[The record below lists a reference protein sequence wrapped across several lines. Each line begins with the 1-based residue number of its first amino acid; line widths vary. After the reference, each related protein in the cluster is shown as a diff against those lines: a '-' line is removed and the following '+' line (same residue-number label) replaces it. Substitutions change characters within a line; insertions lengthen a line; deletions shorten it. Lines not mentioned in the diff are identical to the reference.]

1 MKQAARCA
9 EDLPALLA
17 AVFMRADSAH
27 KAVQRGERI
36 AFAPELQTGLQ
47 GGGLGTKE
55 EHEPPQRRAVQG
67 TLVDLLLPRRCDVA
81 DRPADRRYG
90 SLIRQ
95 PILFQIVTR
104 QGQ

>member
-1 MKQAARCA
+1 VSKEQVNSRTAWFCCEAGEERLGKCAVPTVDQMKQAARCA

-55 EHEPPQRRAVQG
+55 EHEPP
-67 TLVDLLLPRRCDVA
+67 
-81 DRPADRRYG
+81 
-90 SLIRQ
+90 
-95 PILFQIVTR
+95 
-104 QGQ
+104 